1 MRAVLFFVFKLGHK
15 VYLTGDIKV
24 WYNGV
29 GIIIYKKNLCSF
41 YRWAA
46 YRDAL
51 AIIISLALGWV
62 RFEDFVWKNCI

>member
-29 GIIIYKKNLCSF
+29 GIIIYKKKF
-41 YRWAA
+41 M
-46 YRDAL
+46 
-51 AIIISLALGWV
+51 
-62 RFEDFVWKNCI
+62 